1 MLKTF
6 RDAIREKEFAITVG
20 ITGHAA
26 ASLSVFRE
34 HLALLHPWV
43 DALQFGYDESTDS
56 QITPLAASAI
66 ALEAGIDPIVHF
78 SCRDRNRIALQ
89 SEILGAL
96 SIGVSTLILRRG
108 EKLPAALRGHA
119 KGVFDTKSTQLL
131 ALTRHISDVSRLP
144 ATGELKI
151 GCLVQPLRPRPKW
164 SAQMVIDKLD
174 HGANLLQTRPSLDVS
189 RIRAYVARLVSL
201 RISHRA
207 TIIVSVPMVTSAAS
221 LQSMT
226 EHHPGTKIPATL
238 VDRLSSPGFAKSE
251 GIALLAETIQSIA
264 KIPGVSGIAIVNVD
278 DADALVAGVRAS
290 GVLAQGD
297 TG

>member
-1 MLKTF
+1 MKTF
-6 RDAIREKEFAITVG
+6 GDAIREKEFAITVG
-20 ITGHAA
+20 ITGNAA
-26 ASLSVFRE
+26 ASLSLFRE
-34 HLALLHPWV
+34 HLATLRPWV

-56 QITPLAASAI
+56 HITPLAASAI

-78 SCRDRNRIALQ
+78 SCRDRNRFALQ

-108 EKLPAALRGHA
+108 EKLPAAYRGRI

-131 ALTRHISDVSRLP
+131 ALARHISEVSRLP
-144 ATGELKI
+144 ATGDLKI
-151 GCLVQPLRPRPKW
+151 GCLVQAMRPRPKW
-164 SAQMVIDKLD
+164 NAQRVIEKLE
-174 HGANLLQTRPSLDVS
+174 HGANLLQTRPSLDIS

-221 LQSMT
+221 LQSMS
-226 EHHPGTKIPATL
+226 EHHPGTKVPATL
-238 VDRLSSPGFAKSE
+238 VDRLSSPGFTKHD
-251 GIALLAETIQSIA
+251 GIALLAETIQAVA

-278 DADALVAGVRAS
+278 DADALVAGVRES
-290 GVLAQGD
+290 GALAQGD